1 MARSINKVILVGN
14 LGKDAET
21 QFTQS
26 GTAVTRFSVATS
38 RRWKDQQTDEWK
50 EETNWTNV
58 VLWKQEGLGWDSTSP
73 KANRS
78 TSKEDCKRA
87 VTKTK
92 TAARCTRPKWLPM
105 TFSCSVASRKQHHT
119 RTETEHCGKLRTA
132 V

>member
-26 GTAVTRFSVATS
+26 GTAVTRFSDATS

-58 VLWKQEGLGWDSTSP
+58 VLWKQEPHQRQTDL
-73 KANRS
+73 R
-78 TSKEDCKRA
+78 RR
-87 VTKTK
+87 K
-92 TAARCTRPKWLPM
+92 TANAQRSLRQWPPEK
-105 TFSCSVASRKQHHT
+105 SRIGASRT
-119 RTETEHCGKLRTA
+119 TTFRGEEIGRASCRERGLRNSWA
-132 V
+132 